1 MALVLKD
8 RVKETTTTTGTG
20 TLTLLG
26 AASGFQSFS
35 VIGNGNTTYYTIDG
49 GTEWEVGLGTYT
61 SSGTTLSRDTVL
73 ASSAGGTTKVTFSA
87 GTKNVFVTYPADK
100 AIYDDASGNVI
111 ALGTPASA
119 TLTNATGLPL
129 TTGVTGTLPVAN
141 GGTNLT
147 TYTTGDIVYASAT
160 NTLNKLADVATGNA
174 LISGGVGVAPS
185 YGKIGLT
192 THVSGTLPV
201 SNGGTGITSL
211 GTGVATFLG
220 TPSSANLASA
230 VTDETGSGSLVFATS
245 PTLTTPA
252 LGTPSSGVL
261 TNCTSLPPAQ
271 VSDQNNSSTGYFD
284 LPVGTTAQRPVSP
297 AEGMIRYNTT
307 TSEYEVYKASL
318 WRLIPV
324 TAYSVSVE
332 YLVIAGGAAGG
343 SSADGG
349 GSGGGGAGGYR
360 TATLSIDLST
370 SYTVTVGGGGSAVTA
385 LAGGSG
391 SNSVFGSITS
401 TGGGGGG
408 SGYAASGGA
417 PLTGGSGGGGGYD
430 GALATGANGNT
441 PSTSPSQ
448 GNNGGNGGVTG
459 VGNTQGGGGGGSGA
473 VGGNR
478 STNTAGNGG
487 NGTASSIT
495 GSSVTRAGGGGGG
508 NQSQTAGGTGG
519 TGGGGAGGNSGRA
532 PVAGTANTGS
542 GGGGSGNNTYKVAAN
557 GGSGI
562 VILKYPDTVTIS
574 NPGGGL
580 TYTTSTSG
588 GFSVTTFTAGTGSIQ
603 LA

>member
-8 RVKETTTTTGTG
+8 RVKETTITVGTS
-20 TLTLLG
+20 TLVLLG

-35 VIGNGNTTYYTIDG
+35 VIGDGNTTYYTIDG
-49 GTEWEVGLGTYT
+49 GAEWEVGIGTYT
-61 SSGTTLSRDTVL
+61 ALGTTLSRDTIL
-73 ASSAGGTTKVTFSA
+73 ASSNGGSAVNFSA

-129 TTGVTGTLPVAN
+129 TTGVTGTLPIAN

-201 SNGGTGITSL
+201 ANGGTN
-211 GTGVATFLG
+211 A
-220 TPSSANLASA
+220 SSAGIAAFNNITGYTASGA
-230 VTDETGSGSLVFATS
+230 TGTTSTNLVFSTS

-284 LPVGTTAQRPVSP
+284 LPVGTTAQRPGSP
-297 AEGMIRYNTT
+297 VVGMMRYNTT

-318 WRLIPV
+318 WRPITT
-324 TAYSVSVE
+324 TAYTASVE

-343 SSADGG
+343 SSSDGG

-430 GALATGANGNT
+430 GLTFTGANGNT

-459 VGNTQGGGGGGSGA
+459 SFNTQGGGGGGSGA

-478 STNTAGNGG
+478 GTNTAGNGG

-508 NQSQTAGGTGG
+508 NQTQTAGGTGG

-557 GGSGI
+557 GGSGV
-562 VILKYPDTVTIS
+562 VILKYPDTNTIS